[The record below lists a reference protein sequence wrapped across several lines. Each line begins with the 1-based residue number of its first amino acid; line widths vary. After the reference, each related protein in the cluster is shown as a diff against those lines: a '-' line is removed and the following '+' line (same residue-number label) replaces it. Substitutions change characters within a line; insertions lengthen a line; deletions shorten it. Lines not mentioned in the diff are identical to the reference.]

1 PTVSSVTYALCDN
14 PSLLL
19 VPSQRLVPL
28 KASNDRSAGMAG
40 PRADVRCR
48 PRLMCPRTVCVPAFC
63 LGLSKWQLRLVMQV
77 IKVPEGTVLR
87 GCKKTRRKLREHLR
101 LRAEIHSQLRFIA
114 LQPCSPPAWSQQRD
128 QPVRGL
134 MWCPVVAPR
143 KPPQAP
149 RSSQAATQPAASEP
163 GPSTP
168 PPAKRSKPAAEP
180 TQPTKGK
187 GKAAKAKPAPQPGR
201 WLDRDCNA
209 ALNMQRIGESRWR
222 PLELCY
228 WPDQAALPAKGKEYP
243 GLGYKRLRD
252 KPPKAQQQQQQPA
265 EAHAAAQAIRRGAM
279 FEAQVAFYLRKY
291 LGKYVHG
298 LDADALKLSVWSGDV
313 SLHGLQLRPEALEEL
328 DLPITVPWARL
339 GRDPVVVEVD
349 RLYILAGPRSSTDLP
364 AGQRTL
370 TLGVHPTPC
379 CLPNCRCAKQSV
391 EEYEAEADAAELAL
405 KRSRVAAAEAQWL
418 QDLAVRQ
425 QPGSGGG
432 GGVGGAAGPSAWTS
446 LQAFIDPILAN
457 LQLRVTNVHVR
468 FEDDQAWSGR
478 SLSLGLLLQ
487 RLEARTVD
495 DEGRPTFMQAS
506 VRQLL
511 RKAMHLEH
519 LALYFDVDAAPVCL
533 PPGCPTWS
541 QLSLQQWDDLFLPQ
555 HHTTPTPESAAAP
568 PGPAPSPSSQRHM
581 GSAALRRQVQEGAG
595 GRSAGGAEAA
605 GLSLKEASG
614 QAPGQDWVLGLEQ
627 VVLCLS
633 SGQYAGGQALAQ
645 SLDCLAQ
652 ASPHRHLRPR
662 CRPHAGDS
670 GLAARLWWR
679 YAYRALAKRLAR
691 QRGGMSWSRL
701 QRTAGLRKL
710 YVPAYLQALQQVEQA
725 GQAGGAASGK
735 VKAVGLVG
743 LSEGEGGA
751 QLQAMEAQ
759 LEEGSILLFRRM
771 AHAKLQS
778 LHTSTGPR
786 SASSP
791 AKPSP
796 PGAAAAAAAAG
807 GATTRTWAGWLGL
820 GPRLPP
826 AAAPASADSGRGS
839 EGGVVQGPG
848 PGVGVERESLTVE
861 EWGRLHELLAAQDQA
876 AQDEAGA
883 ADKDTP
889 FTLRARVHI
898 SVNCL
903 ALALVQSPVAT
914 SSLSAA
920 AVATARGSVDGGD
933 RLRTQPP
940 ASYTATPGKKSV
952 GSASTGPMLGL
963 LQPALL
969 VAHASSER
977 LTVQLL
983 SFPTTM
989 AGSLQVGAAGITT
1002 QYGQLFS
1009 TGALAQELV
1018 NAEGP
1023 AAPASPPVTPFS
1035 DVPGVF
1041 GDSAASRMQLAQNAM
1056 ALEVVRAPQDNSSDV
1071 TASLLIAPSFIT
1083 YVPEAVAAVT
1093 RFFTL
1098 HRDLDLVA
1106 LQAQATSRAEA
1117 LRRAAAQ
1124 QLSALS
1130 LLDSRPR
1137 LRLTLCAH
1145 APKVALPAPSGQALL
1160 LLDLGR
1166 FSLHSN

>member
-1 PTVSSVTYALCDN
+1 
-14 PSLLL
+14 
-19 VPSQRLVPL
+19 
-28 KASNDRSAGMAG
+28 M
-40 PRADVRCR
+40 
-48 PRLMCPRTVCVPAFC
+48 
-63 LGLSKWQLRLVMQV
+63 
-77 IKVPEGTVLR
+77 
-87 GCKKTRRKLREHLR
+87 
-101 LRAEIHSQLRFIA
+101 
-114 LQPCSPPAWSQQRD
+114 
-128 QPVRGL
+128 
-134 MWCPVVAPR
+134 
-143 KPPQAP
+143 PPQHKVS
-149 RSSQAATQPAASEP
+149 R
-163 GPSTP
+163 
-168 PPAKRSKPAAEP
+168 
-180 TQPTKGK
+180 
-187 GKAAKAKPAPQPGR
+187 GR
-201 WLDRDCNA
+201 GGGW
-209 ALNMQRIGESRWR
+209 
-222 PLELCY
+222 
-228 WPDQAALPAKGKEYP
+228 
-243 GLGYKRLRD
+243 
-252 KPPKAQQQQQQPA
+252 
-265 EAHAAAQAIRRGAM
+265 
-279 FEAQVAFYLRKY
+279 
-291 LGKYVHG
+291 
-298 LDADALKLSVWSGDV
+298 
-313 SLHGLQLRPEALEEL
+313 
-328 DLPITVPWARL
+328 
-339 GRDPVVVEVD
+339 
-349 RLYILAGPRSSTDLP
+349 
-364 AGQRTL
+364 
-370 TLGVHPTPC
+370 
-379 CLPNCRCAKQSV
+379 
-391 EEYEAEADAAELAL
+391 
-405 KRSRVAAAEAQWL
+405 
-418 QDLAVRQ
+418 
-425 QPGSGGG
+425 GGG
-432 GGVGGAAGPSAWTS
+432 GGAGGPHD
-446 LQAFIDPILAN
+446 F
-457 LQLRVTNVHVR
+457 
-468 FEDDQAWSGR
+468 
-478 SLSLGLLLQ
+478 LLQ
-487 RLEARTVD
+487 PVS
-495 DEGRPTFMQAS
+495 G
-506 VRQLL
+506 VL
-511 RKAMHLEH
+511 R
-519 LALYFDVDAAPVCL
+519 Y
-533 PPGCPTWS
+533 T
-541 QLSLQQWDDLFLPQ
+541 
-555 HHTTPTPESAAAP
+555 
-568 PGPAPSPSSQRHM
+568 RR
-581 GSAALRRQVQEGAG
+581 SAALRRQVQEGAG
-595 GRSAGGAEAA
+595 GRSAGGPEAA
-605 GLSLKEASG
+605 GLSLKEAGG

-796 PGAAAAAAAAG
+796 PGAAAAAAAAAG
-807 GATTRTWAGWLGL
+807 GGTTRTWAGWLGL

-898 SVNCL
+898 SVICL

-920 AVATARGSVDGGD
+920 AVATARGLVDGGD

-952 GSASTGPMLGL
+952 CSASTGPMLGL

-1018 NAEGP
+1018 TAEGP

-1166 FSLHSN
+1166 FSLHSNSDLAASLPPEEAALFDCFSARIDSLAAHLALSPTPRRFTWPTPPSAPSAAAPHPSSSRHSGHGPDSSSSSRGGEGGGERGSGSGRNWVGGSDWDLVALFDAQGEGGGEMEMEGERGGAPPAASLAVGGASAAVLRGVGGQGQAQVAVGQGASRPGGWRLQPLLERFALSAEVQLAQAVHPRWGGGAGGRGG